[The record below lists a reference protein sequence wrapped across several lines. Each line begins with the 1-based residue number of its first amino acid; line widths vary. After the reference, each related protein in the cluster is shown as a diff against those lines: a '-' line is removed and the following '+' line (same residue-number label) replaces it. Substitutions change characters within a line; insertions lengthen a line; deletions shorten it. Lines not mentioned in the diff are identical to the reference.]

1 MGRKNRRKGTADA
14 KRIVVKPD
22 KYIPKQDDGKERLP
36 AEGNAIPAVEVPRR
50 GEIWFADLGRHPGTS
65 VQEGFRP
72 VFIISNDMANG
83 HSATVTVVPMTSK
96 KKKAYLP
103 THVLMGAEDCPS
115 LEPSM
120 ALAEQITTI
129 DKSVLSKRIGR
140 VSSDKT
146 KEIEKAVLVQLFLA
160 NLPQPEI
167 SRPGLGTSTMQKK
180 EMVSYGS

>member
-1 MGRKNRRKGTADA
+1 MGRKNRRKKSEKA
-14 KRIVVKPD
+14 KRIVVKPN
-22 KYIPKQDDGKERLP
+22 KYISKQDLGEERMTVV
-36 AEGNAIPAVEVPRR
+36 GNTIHAVEVPRR

-65 VQEGFRP
+65 VQEGCRP
-72 VFIISNDMANG
+72 VFIMSNDMANG

-103 THVLMGAEDCPS
+103 THVLMGVEDCPS

-129 DKSVLSKRIGR
+129 DKSALSKRIGR

-160 NLPQPEI
+160 DLTQAEM
-167 SRPGLGTSTMQKK
+167 SRPGLGTGTMQKK